1 MWQWYAMVAM
11 ACFAAMQLLFKHLT
25 RTGMTSPAILVIV
38 FTLASVLYL
47 LHVGILRTPLG
58 LSGTKIALLTI
69 AAVLSYLGNLC
80 SLRAIAAAP
89 NPGYATAI
97 VSVHALVI
105 TLVATVLFG
114 VELSPLKG
122 LGVLLCVLGI
132 ALLVI

>member
-11 ACFAAMQLLFKHLT
+11 ACFAAMQLMFKHLT
-25 RTGMTSPAILVIV
+25 RVGMTSPAILVVV
-38 FTLASVLYL
+38 FPLASVLYL
-47 LHVGILRTPLG
+47 LHVGTLRTPLALTG
-58 LSGTKIALLTI
+58 ANVALLSV
-69 AAVLSYLGNLC
+69 AAVLSYVGNLC
-80 SLRAIAAAP
+80 SVRAMAAAP

-105 TLVATVLFG
+105 TLVAVALFG

-132 ALLVI
+132 ALLAI